1 MATTFCLYGFDYFRD
16 LVPVEPYSIHLLSYF
31 TWHNRISHRMDIPNL
46 FIDGHLGH
54 FYLLDTVNRAAMNM
68 GMQIFKILLSII
80 LDICT

>member
-1 MATTFCLYGFDYFRD
+1 
-16 LVPVEPYSIHLLSYF
+16 
-31 TWHNRISHRMDIPNL
+31 MDIPNL
-46 FIDGHLGH
+46 FIDGHLGR